1 MVFVEDFEIGLYPVP
16 FFFFLMEK
24 QLDFGIFIFYY
35 LLVFVGE
42 FEIGL
47 YPVPIFL
54 LIEKQFDFGFCFRKD
69 VLKSLVE
76 LTDCFGVLENC
87 KMMSSVT
94 SSEFMML

>member
-1 MVFVEDFEIGLYPVP
+1 
-16 FFFFLMEK
+16 MEK

-35 LLVFVGE
+35 LLVFVEE

-47 YPVPIFL
+47 CPVPIFL